1 MHCQR
6 ACCWRRLALRRALP
20 GLATL
25 HFKWPESLRL
35 LPLLKLLTATLL
47 SALFLAQEL
56 GQNALLAR
64 VLLEAVG
71 AVARAVGPRFAAS
84 GRLLRLALLPLLER
98 LADPCASVAAAAAAA
113 LSSVCSN
120 CGCVRAR
127 LHDGSVCVPVWNLS
141 VQALHTSHSPCP
153 PRTLPS

>member
-1 MHCQR
+1 MPSC
-6 ACCWRRLALRRALP
+6 LLKALLTSHVQVLRQNALP
-20 GLATL
+20 ARVLLEAVGAAARAAWPGHAAFQVARVLAPAHTL
-25 HFKWPESLRL
+25 LE
-35 LPLLKLLTATLL
+35 LLTAILH
-47 SALFLAQEL
+47 SDLFLAQEL

-127 LHDGSVCVPVWNLS
+127 LHDGSV
-141 VQALHTSHSPCP
+141 
-153 PRTLPS
+153 